1 MMVQGLIQIEAAKLL
16 VICNHPHDGWGLRKN
31 GIKFLRGDSFIVRA
45 SCSADPDMR
54 VHSIS
59 VMDPGFPV
67 CVCGGEQ
74 MTHAHVLLQLRNG
87 GVAVSSSIGSR
98 EEHITSTHI
107 STSQR
112 VYRSTCA
119 YSTCT
124 QIMPIT

>member
-45 SCSADPDMR
+45 SCSADPDKR

-67 CVCGGEQ
+67 CVWGGGGGGTNDPCPRPAPAEEWGSGCK
-74 MTHAHVLLQLRNG
+74 LL
-87 GVAVSSSIGSR
+87 
-98 EEHITSTHI
+98 H
-107 STSQR
+107 R
-112 VYRSTCA
+112 V
-119 YSTCT
+119 
-124 QIMPIT
+124 